1 EAEIASSVP
10 LFEDGQFEAMLA
22 FSVWY
27 ATQRLGRISP
37 FKNAPTHPVFPGV
50 CSITVWQRTLCRRG
64 RYSGL
69 RKKGVPALSIDSDQA
84 CRRAE
89 TVFKKQQQ
97 VREGQQAMAEY
108 QAKLDAMREKT
119 ARLRAQ
125 RMARDGANKTAP
137 PTNTKGAA

>member
-1 EAEIASSVP
+1 
-10 LFEDGQFEAMLA
+10 M
-22 FSVWY
+22 
-27 ATQRLGRISP
+27 
-37 FKNAPTHPVFPGV
+37 
-50 CSITVWQRTLCRRG
+50 
-64 RYSGL
+64 
-69 RKKGVPALSIDSDQA
+69 SIDSDQA
-84 CRRAE
+84 RRRAE

-137 PTNTKGAA
+137 PTSTKGAA